1 MDHVRDRL
9 LRRVSHGW
17 KLRKIL
23 LHLRHCPRWACIG
36 DKLTDTMPDTLS
48 AEDLAQFA
56 ADIFI
61 ARGFSEDH
69 AAKIAEVLVWAD
81 LRGAPSHGVQ
91 RIPRYIEIIDDGE
104 MNTQPTIRVEKEL
117 PAAVLIEAD
126 RAPGQVS
133 MRLAAAEAARK
144 ARNAGIGLALVR
156 RTTHTAALGYYTRL
170 TALEGMAAIAGSASW
185 SNMVYHG
192 AREVGVASNPF
203 SIAIPHG
210 KGEPLVLDMATAV
223 AALGK
228 IVHAARSGKSIP
240 EGWALDD
247 DGNPT
252 TDPKKATLPLALGG
266 PKGSGLSL
274 MIEAM
279 ASLITANA
287 IIADT
292 IEGKP
297 GGKAHRQN
305 AFLIAIDIAQFR
317 DLPGFERDLTRMIN
331 ALKAQPR
338 QAGFEEI
345 LMPGE
350 RGARELEKRRKA
362 GITIPAATWTELL
375 KVADRFGVK
384 PP

>member
-1 MDHVRDRL
+1 
-9 LRRVSHGW
+9 
-17 KLRKIL
+17 
-23 LHLRHCPRWACIG
+23 
-36 DKLTDTMPDTLS
+36 LTDSPTLA
-48 AEDLAQFA
+48 AEDLAKFA

-104 MNTQPTIRVEKEL
+104 MNTRAAIRVEKEL

-144 ARNAGIGLALVR
+144 ARAAGIGLALVR

-170 TALEGMAAIAGSASW
+170 AALEGMAAIAGSASW

-210 KGEPLVLDMATAV
+210 PGPGRGGEPLVLDMATAV

-247 DGNPT
+247 NGNPT

-274 MIEAM
+274 MIEAI

-350 RGARELEKRRKA
+350 RGARELAKRRQA

-375 KVADRFGVK
+375 KVAHRFGVQ